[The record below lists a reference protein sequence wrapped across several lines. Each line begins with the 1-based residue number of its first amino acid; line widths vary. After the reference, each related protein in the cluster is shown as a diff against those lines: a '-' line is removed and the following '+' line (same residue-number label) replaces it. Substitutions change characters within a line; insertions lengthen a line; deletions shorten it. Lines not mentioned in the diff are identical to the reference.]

1 MLLTL
6 IRHTFNKE
14 CTIGTLYVD
23 GVLFCNTLE
32 DCSNTTYYK
41 MSEKLIKEA
50 KIKGAT
56 SIPAG
61 CYIID
66 LGTVSPKFKDRQA
79 YKNING
85 KLPRLLNVPAFN
97 GILIHIGNSDKDTE
111 GCILVGDV
119 IGKNSVLQSTAAF
132 NRLYEVLREAADR
145 GEEIKIAIV

>member
-6 IRHTFNKE
+6 IRHTFNDE

-32 DCSNTTYYK
+32 NCSNTTYYR
-41 MSEKLIKEA
+41 MSEKIIRDA
-50 KIKGAT
+50 KKNGTT

-66 LGTVSPKFKDRQA
+66 MDTVSPKFKDRQA
-79 YKNING
+79 YKSING
-85 KLPRLLNVPAFN
+85 KLPRLLSVPAFN
-97 GILIHIGNSDKDTE
+97 GILIHIGNWSKDTA
-111 GCILVGDV
+111 GCILVGDA

-132 NRLYEVLREAADR
+132 NRLYKVLKDAADK